1 MEPPPAPRVSTWII
15 GTPIRWRRKSTSLLK
30 LVRPAL
36 VRVMSN
42 EVPPMSTVMTLSM
55 PNGRATASPA
65 WGAEAGPELI
75 ALTARSR
82 IRWPGARPPLDWK

>member
-1 MEPPPAPRVSTWII
+1 M
-15 GTPIRWRRKSTSLLK
+15 RWRRKSTSLLK

-42 EVPPMSTVMTLSM
+42 EVPPMSTVITLSM
-55 PNGRATASPA
+55 SNGLATDRPA
-65 WGAEAGPELI
+65 CGAEAGPELI

-82 IRWPGARPPLDWK
+82 IMPPGARPPLDWK